1 MLIFVIKNVCFEFKH
16 NDIAGST
23 VADSVRCAA
32 AFYVCASN
40 LFLKAELRWQF
51 DDITLCAL

>member
-1 MLIFVIKNVCFEFKH
+1 MGVLCPFLKH

-23 VADSVRCAA
+23 VTDSVRSAA

-40 LFLKAELRWQF
+40 LFFEGRTAVAVR
-51 DDITLCAL
+51 